1 MKVIWLDR
9 SELVLSSDINL
20 KIKNKNTKRSN
31 EKVSCIRAVL
41 KKLKKV
47 MLKLIYG
54 NTTHSDLSNHTTFNS
69 C

>member
-41 KKLKKV
+41 KNLK
-47 MLKLIYG
+47 
-54 NTTHSDLSNHTTFNS
+54 SNAKTNIWEHYSF
-69 C
+69 

>member
-9 SELVLSSDINL
+9 PESVLSSDINL

-41 KKLKKV
+41 KNLK
-47 MLKLIYG
+47 
-54 NTTHSDLSNHTTFNS
+54 SNAKTNIWEHYSF
-69 C
+69 